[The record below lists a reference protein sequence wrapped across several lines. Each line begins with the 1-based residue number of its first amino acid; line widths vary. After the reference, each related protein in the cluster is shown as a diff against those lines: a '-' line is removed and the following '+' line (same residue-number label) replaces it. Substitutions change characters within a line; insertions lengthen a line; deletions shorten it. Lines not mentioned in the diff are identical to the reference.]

1 MVLENFISL
10 TDWLINWLID
20 WFANAMLSIKS
31 TLCSTQCDRV
41 EIDGSLISDS
51 YKYTW
56 MSNKVYKD
64 LSATLLASVPVSNP
78 GYSGLSHGEYTGIL
92 VNDRVNQDL

>member
-10 TDWLINWLID
+10 IDWLID
-20 WFANAMLSIKS
+20 WFANTMRNIKS

-41 EIDGSLISDS
+41 EIDGLLTVDS

-56 MSNKVYKD
+56 ISNKVYKD
-64 LSATLLASVPVSNP
+64 LSATLLPGVSYL
-78 GYSGLSHGEYTGIL
+78 GYSGLSHGE
-92 VNDRVNQDL
+92 